1 MYMSHKTQYVSKT
14 YFLKDLKLHIKCTIL
29 LCVTIFVFHKQ
40 CFLILD
46 HCSIITVSRLDQA
59 YWRSPPES
67 SSAAAEEE
75 EDGRRNSSALAAGYV
90 DRDCIASNR
99 NITLLTNNDI
109 KHLSAHLKCCV
120 VKKIVLWNSNYN
132 PRATPS
138 GYNFEFPR
146 TIFCHNTT
154 L

>member
-1 MYMSHKTQYVSKT
+1 LTR
-14 YFLKDLKLHIKCTIL
+14 
-29 LCVTIFVFHKQ
+29 
-40 CFLILD
+40 LIGAA
-46 HCSIITVSRLDQA
+46 RQKA
-59 YWRSPPES
+59 AAEAA
-67 SSAAAEEE
+67 AAAEEK